1 MSISVSST
9 APSAPSAPSVPSTPS
24 VPSAA
29 ASWRRTHLLRGVF
42 AALAPVLVLGGV
54 AATAVAAPQVVTPAA
69 GNDSLIWG

>member
-9 APSAPSAPSVPSTPS
+9 APSI
-24 VPSAA
+24 PSAA

-54 AATAVAAPQVVTPAA
+54 AATTGAAPQVVTSAA